1 MGYQELGILRPDLV
15 LFLDVPPDISRKLNR
30 QKSDRKYLK
39 GMKQD
44 IAERRRDHQLAA
56 YKSYLNEVRLN
67 DWWLKIRCLTND
79 KLELAAAVH
88 HRIWNKLSGL
98 EGQIILNAPPVF
110 LPPDRD
116 LQLLPQEFR
125 HMILG
130 IPRRSYFRR
139 RPGR

>member
-88 HRIWNKLSGL
+88 HRIWNKLS
-98 EGQIILNAPPVF
+98 P
-110 LPPDRD
+110 
-116 LQLLPQEFR
+116 LLPQHR
-125 HMILG
+125 G
-130 IPRRSYFRR
+130 
-139 RPGR
+139 